1 LIYTSH
7 SARLHFNSDKALNR
21 YVIDETFKA
30 AFMVGSAAEFLQ
42 NLKVRQGI
50 CSNALV
56 ILADNL
62 PIVEVLKPT
71 FRQVDPAVLQ
81 TINQET

>member
-1 LIYTSH
+1 
-7 SARLHFNSDKALNR
+7 
-21 YVIDETFKA
+21 
-30 AFMVGSAAEFLQ
+30 MVGSAAEFLQ